1 MILPLGMDRL
11 NCVCVCVCFVFQIG
25 SSVLL
30 ALASKHTSWVLYL
43 IGCSTIGRSCGKTAS
58 TSFTGSTKHEL
69 SLHGNVKPLQ
79 LAANGSSRLAYRS
92 LVLKNQWNLSASSS
106 SANAVT
112 TFDDDEVVPSSVS
125 DEKIGVLL
133 LNLGG
138 PETLDDVQPFLFN
151 LFADPVSCYTPL
163 YHHHYNFP
171 VSGPVH

>member
-1 MILPLGMDRL
+1 MSSSALLPATGTP
-11 NCVCVCVCFVFQIG
+11 
-25 SSVLL
+25 
-30 ALASKHTSWVLYL
+30 HT
-43 IGCSTIGRSCGKTAS
+43 GSCGKTAS